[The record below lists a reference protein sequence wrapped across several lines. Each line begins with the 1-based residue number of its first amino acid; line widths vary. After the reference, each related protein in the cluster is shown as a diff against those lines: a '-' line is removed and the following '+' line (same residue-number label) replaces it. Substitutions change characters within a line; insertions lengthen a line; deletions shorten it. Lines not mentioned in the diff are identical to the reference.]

1 MEIAYDH
8 IQEEILTP
16 EEHGKGKDAEK
27 PSETLNDEFR
37 EAYKAVSASPWGS
50 RLGSF
55 LGTVRKQGESYYE
68 SSKKEYATVSEQ
80 ATKGF
85 SDLRTNIASRTRSLS
100 ITQALP
106 QFTLDPLPEDAQKQE
121 GETSKAGAEA
131 AEGDKEK
138 EKGKP
143 QGEGLLSKLKK
154 GAVQRISELEA
165 AEARA
170 DEYLLKF
177 GSNIGSFLRDAVTIA
192 PPEEKVGA
200 DGSREIVF
208 EAKGMDEG
216 KRQIYTTRLD
226 AQLHLLHS
234 NHELFKTGSDT
245 DSFKVWVKDF
255 DAEKKTNQIVADLE
269 KYPELRNTMEK
280 LVPDIVQY
288 SDFWARYYFL
298 RNELD
303 MEEQKRKELLKGA
316 TLDEEE
322 VGWDEDDDSD
332 AEKPSANNPKSA
344 AAVAATA
351 ASTETLIPKEE
362 HLKPKSSIDRTSQPD
377 SESSYDVVSGAA
389 SKAPSQ
395 AAGSPPATKALKAS
409 GATQVAE
416 DEDSEEDDDEEDGDD
431 EEEDSEDA
439 EGDDGSS
446 EEEDWE

>member
-8 IQEEILTP
+8 IQEEILAP
-16 EEHGKGKDAEK
+16 EEHAKGKDAEK
-27 PSETLNDEFR
+27 PNETLNDEFR

-85 SDLRTNIASRTRSLS
+85 SDLRTNITSRTRSLS

-106 QFTLDPLPEDAQKQE
+106 QFTLDPLPEDEQKPE
-121 GETSKAGAEA
+121 GETSKARTEA
-131 AEGDKEK
+131 AEGAKEK
-138 EKGKP
+138 EKDKP
-143 QGEGLLSKLKK
+143 QGEGLLTKLKK
-154 GAVQRISELEA
+154 GAAQRISEIEA

-192 PPEEKVGA
+192 PPEEKLGA
-200 DGSREIVF
+200 DGSREVVF

-245 DSFKVWVKDF
+245 DSFKIWVKDF
-255 DAEKKTNQIVADLE
+255 NAEKETDQIAADLE
-269 KYPELRNTMEK
+269 RYPELRNTMEK
-280 LVPDIVQY
+280 LVPNTVQY

-298 RNELD
+298 RNELG

-322 VGWDEDDDSD
+322 VGWDEDDSD
-332 AEKPSANNPKSA
+332 VEKSPANPSKSA
-344 AAVAATA
+344 SAVTATA
-351 ASTETLIPKEE
+351 TSTETLTPKEE

-377 SESSYDVVSGAA
+377 SESSYDLVSGAA

-395 AAGSPPATKALKAS
+395 AAGSPPAPKVIAIIPLSFT
-409 GATQVAE
+409 GNR
-416 DEDSEEDDDEEDGDD
+416 
-431 EEEDSEDA
+431 
-439 EGDDGSS
+439 
-446 EEEDWE
+446 